1 LQNLLGEG
9 VEFLL
14 SPVMTTFEKGPEEE
28 GKERRRRT
36 TTTISEALAL
46 LQWVVVL
53 E

>member
-1 LQNLLGEG
+1 LQGRCRCKAVRDEAQ
-9 VEFLL
+9 
-14 SPVMTTFEKGPEEE
+14 GPEEE

>member
-1 LQNLLGEG
+1 VRDEAQ
-9 VEFLL
+9 
-14 SPVMTTFEKGPEEE
+14 GPEEGE

-36 TTTISEALAL
+36 TTTIREALAI